1 MTALPIEG
9 ASELVEG
16 VILRSREYRLDVV
29 EGVSPL
35 VVRIGEFLIE
45 FEWSRTTGTF
55 VCAFAT
61 RGGRNSPC
69 SDWFILDHRCFARL
83 GAIDLNGA
91 VTIT

>member
-1 MTALPIEG
+1 M
-9 ASELVEG
+9 
-16 VILRSREYRLDVV
+16 V

-45 FEWSRTTGTF
+45 FEWARSTGSF

-61 RGGRNSPC
+61 PGGSSSPR
-69 SDWFILDHRCFARL
+69 SDSFSLDHRCFARL